1 MKYNS
6 KNVILTTE
14 EYNSII
20 AYQIENDKLRETIRS
35 YENKKWPIFN
45 ADNEKLIEENRILKS
60 DINDLKDA
68 IVKLVFKM

>member
-6 KNVILTTE
+6 KYYTLTTE